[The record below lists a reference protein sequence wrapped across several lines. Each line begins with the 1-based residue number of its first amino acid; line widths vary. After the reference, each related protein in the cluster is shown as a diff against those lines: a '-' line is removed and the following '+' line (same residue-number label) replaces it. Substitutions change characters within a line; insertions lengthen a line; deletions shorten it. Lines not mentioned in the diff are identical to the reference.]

1 MKDDKNVIK
10 YLLTIEY
17 NPDSDEI
24 ESIQEEIIENEPKPI
39 MFLGK
44 GYILDYM
51 DDTSIGTLN
60 SFVIAET

>member
-1 MKDDKNVIK
+1 MDNNKNIIK

-17 NPDSDEI
+17 NPESEEI
-24 ESIQEEIIENEPKPI
+24 ESIQEEIIEDSPNPI
-39 MFLGK
+39 VFVGN

-51 DDTSIGTLN
+51 DDASIAQLN

>member
-1 MKDDKNVIK
+1 MKTDENVIR

-17 NPDSDEI
+17 NPESDEI
-24 ESIQEEIIENEPKPI
+24 ESIREEIVENEPQPL
-39 MFLGK
+39 MFIGK

-51 DDTSIGTLN
+51 DEDSICKLN